1 MSRYSYKEHPVEGTH
16 TTKMLQAIDAIEN
29 GTINVDTLSETEL
42 IDILRYASDK
52 YYNTQAAI
60 MSDSLYD
67 SLRDKLTELNDAHS
81 YLSEVGAP
89 VKKNKVKLPFPM
101 FSLHKVKPGNKTLTG
116 WQQKFAPPYI
126 VSDKLDGTSAMLV
139 WTRKGSTW
147 KDVSLTMLS
156 RGNGIVGS
164 DLTRLVDF
172 VLPRACREPPIH
184 LQKQSNTTSIAIRGE
199 LVISKA
205 DFEPFRQDGWANARS
220 LTNGIANKR
229 MVQSNYASKTKFIA
243 YEIMVPRLAKTMQM
257 ELLQRS
263 GIPTVWNMA
272 GQTLEESDLVDLLKA
287 RVRDGPFDVDGLVIE
302 SDGPHEPP
310 PDKNPDYAFAFK
322 ANPSDMGKITNVV
335 DVIWETS
342 AHGRIVPKVKYE
354 PVVING
360 VTLTY
365 ASGKNARN
373 IVDNGLGPGAVV
385 EVIHSGCV
393 IPEIVRVVKRVEPR
407 LPDVPFEWTKTRADI
422 VLKNRENDSTYQI
435 KSIVRFFRIIGVD
448 GIREGIVK
456 KFFDYGFTSVDRYL
470 DADVERFM
478 ALPGVRATSANN
490 FVEAIQSGIKNI
502 DMAKFMMASNAFGT
516 GIGEKKL
523 IALLNIFPNLLR
535 EKPDQK
541 LQKKIADLSGFDVA
555 TADKIVKGI
564 AVCKAF
570 LASHPQ
576 ISVKKSI
583 CSEPPLDGP
592 LKGSSYVF
600 TGFRDK
606 ALTEKIVSLGGK
618 VTDSVSNRTTA
629 VIFKEEE
636 KGTKCDKARYLDV
649 PVMRLDMFLVDLP

>member
-1 MSRYSYKEHPVEGTH
+1 MGRRGH
-16 TTKMLQAIDAIEN
+16 
-29 GTINVDTLSETEL
+29 GTIMEQTIELINDGTTNVDTLSETDL
-42 IDILRYASDK
+42 IDILRYASDR
-52 YYNTQAAI
+52 YYNTQETI
-60 MSDSLYD
+60 MPDLLYD
-67 SLRDKLTELNDAHS
+67 SLRDKLTELNAANP

-101 FSLHKVKPGNKTLTG
+101 FSLQKVKPGNKTLAS
-116 WQQKFAPPYI
+116 WQRKFDAPYT

-139 WTRKGSTW
+139 WTKRGSNW
-147 KDVSLTMLS
+147 KNANLVMLS

-164 DLTRLVDF
+164 DLTRLIDF
-172 VLPRACREPPIH
+172 VLPRACRDPPKD
-184 LQKQSNTTSIAIRGE
+184 LQKHTTTTIAIRGE
-199 LVISKA
+199 LIISKA
-205 DFEPFRQDGWANARS
+205 EFESFRQDGWVNARS

-229 MVQSNYASKTKFIA
+229 TVQPDYASKTNFVA
-243 YEIMVPRLAKTMQM
+243 YEIIVPRLAKSVQM
-257 ELLQRS
+257 EILKRS
-263 GIPTVWNMA
+263 GIPTVWNA
-272 GQTLEESDLVDLLKA
+272 TGQSLDESDLIDLLKA
-287 RVRDGPFDVDGLVIE
+287 RVQNGLFDVDGLVIE

-310 PDKNPDYAFAFK
+310 PDKNPEYAFAFK
-322 ANPSDMGKITNVV
+322 ANPSDMGKITRVV

-373 IVDNGLGPGAVV
+373 IVENGLGPGAVI

-393 IPEIVRVVKRVEPR
+393 IPEIVRVLDRAEPS
-407 LPDVPFEWTKTRADI
+407 LPDVSFEWTRSRADI
-422 VLKNRENDSTYQI
+422 VLKDRTTDPTYQI

-448 GIREGIVK
+448 GIREGLVK

-470 DADVERFM
+470 EADVHNFM
-478 ALPGVRATSANN
+478 GLPGVQATSAGN

-523 IALLNIFPNLLR
+523 MALLNIVPNLLG
-535 EKPDQK
+535 EKPDHK
-541 LQKKIADLSGFDVA
+541 LQKKIADLPGFDVA
-555 TADKIVKGI
+555 TAEKIVRGI
-564 AVCKAF
+564 TTCKAF

-576 ISVKKSI
+576 ITIKKLT
-583 CSEPPLDGP
+583 SELPREGP
-592 LKGSSYVF
+592 LKGSNYVF
-600 TGFRDK
+600 TGFRDR
-606 ALTEKIVSLGGK
+606 ALTEKIVSLGGN

-629 VIFKEEE
+629 VIYKTEE
-636 KGTKCDKARYLDV
+636 KGTKCDKAKSLRIPILPIDV
-649 PVMRLDMFLVDLP
+649 FVANLP